1 MLENLPPRARLA
13 LLARCDGHW
22 KQVLY
27 FLECL
32 LHMQG
37 HSAPTGACSNVSAG
51 FFSLHLLANLAPF
64 LASVSVEQAS
74 VCSAKL

>member
-1 MLENLPPRARLA
+1 
-13 LLARCDGHW
+13 
-22 KQVLY
+22 VLY